1 MGQRFVDL
9 RRSVWGNH
17 AMLAIPI
24 ALMVLIIVV
33 DVLAPPFIHLGPLL
47 VAAPA
52 LTASFAGPRM
62 TGLIAALAVLAQA
75 IIAVLRDRDELFSA
89 NHQAQI
95 VALVLVGTS
104 LVIFCTVRE
113 RREKELKQVRYV
125 SETAQRLI
133 LRPLPK
139 KLGPLRVASMYLAAE
154 AEARVGG
161 DLYAAARTDTSTRL
175 LIGDVRGKGMPA
187 VGDAA
192 LLLGAFRASAHR
204 RGPLAELAAHLD
216 GSVSWNLSEPD
227 EKDDSAGETFI
238 TASILEIPDAESR
251 VDMIECGHPPP
262 IVVRNGRVTT
272 IDHYQPAPPLGLG
285 ELAPVRYRVDGFKFE
300 AGDLMLLYTDGIT
313 EARDDQGAFYPLA
326 ERVTS
331 WTGCHPSAFLQHIK
345 RDLLDHVGGHL
356 NDDAALIAIERLPAS
371 T

>member
-1 MGQRFVDL
+1 
-9 RRSVWGNH
+9 
-17 AMLAIPI
+17 MLAIPI

-75 IIAVLRDRDELFSA
+75 VIAVLRDRDELFSA

-161 DLYAAARTDTSTRL
+161 DLYAAART
-175 LIGDVRGKGMPA
+175 GHQHAAAHRGRTGE
-187 VGDAA
+187 GDARRRRRGTA
-192 LLLGAFRASAHR
+192 ARRFPRLRPPPWAAGRAGRASRRKRLVESLGAR
-204 RGPLAELAAHLD
+204 
-216 GSVSWNLSEPD
+216 
-227 EKDDSAGETFI
+227 
-238 TASILEIPDAESR
+238 
-251 VDMIECGHPPP
+251 
-262 IVVRNGRVTT
+262 
-272 IDHYQPAPPLGLG
+272 
-285 ELAPVRYRVDGFKFE
+285 
-300 AGDLMLLYTDGIT
+300 
-313 EARDDQGAFYPLA
+313 
-326 ERVTS
+326 
-331 WTGCHPSAFLQHIK
+331 
-345 RDLLDHVGGHL
+345 
-356 NDDAALIAIERLPAS
+356 
-371 T
+371 